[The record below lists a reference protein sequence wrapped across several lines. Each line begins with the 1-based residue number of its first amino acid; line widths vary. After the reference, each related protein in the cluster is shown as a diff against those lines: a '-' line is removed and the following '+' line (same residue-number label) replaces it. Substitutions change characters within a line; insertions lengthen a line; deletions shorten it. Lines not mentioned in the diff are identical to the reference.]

1 MSAFWKEAGA
11 APSGLSANPR
21 RIDVGMC
28 SAPSMKSNPRTPL
41 GHDGAAYGG
50 EGWACRPLVPCRRSG
65 IAICWLVALS
75 QPQKSPAIGAGIVN
89 DGSMRLAA

>member
-1 MSAFWKEAGA
+1 VSAFWKEAGA

-65 IAICWLVALS
+65 IAICRLVALS
-75 QPQKSPAIGAGIVN
+75 QPQKSPAMGR
-89 DGSMRLAA
+89 GSSMMGR